1 MRQHRSV
8 RSRWAFGVVGVTTG
22 AALTLTG
29 CAATVATK
37 AIGNCSPSYSVGQS
51 GVGKV
56 SVQQA
61 GRGSAIP
68 WGVYVD
74 AKYKFGTQFVVAV
87 YAGGTKI
94 DNKNQSYEPHGRV
107 NAARALKYSGK
118 VLEISG
124 TGKNG
129 GNTIYFDSKC
139 HIA

>member
-1 MRQHRSV
+1 M
-8 RSRWAFGVVGVTTG
+8 VGVTTA
-22 AALTLTG
+22 AALALTG

-37 AIGNCSPSYSVGQS
+37 EIGNCSPSYSVGQP

-61 GRGSAIP
+61 GRGSAIS

-74 AKYKFGTQFVVAV
+74 AKYKFRTQFVVAV
-87 YAGGTKI
+87 YAGGTK
-94 DNKNQSYEPHGRV
+94 NQSCEPHCSV

-129 GNTIYFDSKC
+129 GDTIYFDSKC
-139 HIA
+139 YIA